1 MRHRREWSLQTACLS
16 SNQVLFFMGFWIV
29 RGSSVRVCRVG
40 GLRDLARN
48 PLTGPLEGCHRAASW
63 HTQLLFHS
71 VLPSM
76 ITGASLGRHSYMGF
90 WGVWCNPVGSQT
102 RTCEA
107 FIRRP
112 SFLCRALQPR
122 TQQPHQDTVPL
133 KDLAATQASFP
144 RRVSSHCPF

>member
-1 MRHRREWSLQTACLS
+1 MEFADGMSEFQSGA
-16 SNQVLFFMGFWIV
+16 
-29 RGSSVRVCRVG
+29 
-40 GLRDLARN
+40 
-48 PLTGPLEGCHRAASW
+48 
-63 HTQLLFHS
+63 LFHGLLDS
-71 VLPSM
+71 ERLFCPRLQSGRTQRSCQESPHWTTGALPQGSLL
-76 ITGASLGRHSYMGF
+76 THAAPFPFHVTQYDNGASLGRHSYMGF
-90 WGVWCNPVGSQT
+90 WGVWCNPMGSQT

-133 KDLAATQASFP
+133 KDLAATQASIP